1 MCALEFNDRYLVS
14 KFPLNFFVLSH
25 QLRSQISIPLPTYS
39 FLFSIMYQSTPKV
52 NYHLKSVVG
61 MTIFWQTTDQLITA
75 RRHKEWYGRHVS
87 QCHYPSR
94 SAINVKVT
102 GRVHTSGRCCALCTP
117 VSEFWEGYLY
127 FFLCQD
133 FRMVMHL
140 RSEIHRT
147 CIFEGYHSRFNGRE
161 STKEMGIGLNPMGLN
176 RE

>member
-1 MCALEFNDRYLVS
+1 MLGMCALEFNDNYPVS

-25 QLRSQISIPLPTYS
+25 QLRSQISIQLPTYS
-39 FLFSIMYQSTPKV
+39 FLFSIMYQSTPKWRKKLS
-52 NYHLKSVVG
+52 LKV
-61 MTIFWQTTDQLITA
+61 
-75 RRHKEWYGRHVS
+75 RRWYDDFLTNH
-87 QCHYPSR
+87 R
-94 SAINVKVT
+94 SADHCTKTQGVIWPTCVT
-102 GRVHTSGRCCALCTP
+102 MSLSVPVSHKCESHGPCSYFWALLCTP
-117 VSEFWEGYLY
+117 VQGYLY

>member
-1 MCALEFNDRYLVS
+1 MIIIR
-14 KFPLNFFVLSH
+14 FPSFH
-25 QLRSQISIPLPTYS
+25 WT
-39 FLFSIMYQSTPKV
+39 FLFFRTNFDLKSQSHCRLTLFCSVLCTKAHQSEEK